1 MVLLMHQVLTGSI
14 GNLLGCMRN
23 RYDQNIFNF
32 QLQDSITLD
41 KSGSLVLTPAIRY
54 NQSEIIGYSDGSRF
68 TEDSK
73 THFHWIH
80 PKDSQTN
87 GKWTWQLALKKR
99 FNDHFTLRTTGGT
112 YYRLLNMYEIAG
124 DGAGILPAPRDDS
137 VSVSRFRKKASSS
150 TSVSSSMARFWAPII
165 ILPLPISEKFRQHA
179 PAFPGRS

>member
-1 MVLLMHQVLTGSI
+1 MLDFQTNYSHERLKVDGSLMHQVLTGSI

-99 FNDHFTLRTTGGT
+99 FNDH
-112 YYRLLNMYEIAG
+112 
-124 DGAGILPAPRDDS
+124 LP
-137 VSVSRFRKKASSS
+137 
-150 TSVSSSMARFWAPII
+150 
-165 ILPLPISEKFRQHA
+165 
-179 PAFPGRS
+179 